1 MRTLSK
7 TNLEDI
13 TVGCT
18 FLGAGGGGSFDEGL
32 HRLYSGLDAGHTFR
46 LMSPDE
52 IGDDEYAAAPY
63 GVGSTAPLSEEEKK
77 RYAGL
82 PRSKEEPTGAAF
94 RLLEKY
100 IGKKFVATIAGEIGP
115 GNTPL
120 ALSIAAKLNIPQL
133 DADTAGRAA
142 PDLDL
147 NTILAAGLS
156 VVPAAGVTEFG
167 DEILLPKVA
176 QISREEDIFRTI
188 STVSMGG
195 IGVTDS
201 AVSGKQV
208 RTPNVLVLNS
218 ISHAESLGIAFR
230 DAVSKKQDTVDAVLR
245 AGKGYRLF
253 RGTVQDI
260 QWKNQGGYLV
270 GDVHLAGTGNDK
282 GSIYRIV
289 YRNENLIGWLNDK
302 PSVLCPDVVTMI
314 DAKTGR
320 GLTNPHYEKGTEAI
334 VVGFPCAP
342 AWRTPS
348 GLKLFGPARFGYNI
362 PYVPIEKL
370 HGK

>member
-13 TVGCT
+13 IVGCT

-32 HRLYSGLDAGHTFR
+32 HRIYSALDEGLTFR

-52 IGDDEYAAAPY
+52 IGDDEYVAAPY

-77 RYAGL
+77 RYSSL
-82 PRSKEEPTGAAF
+82 PVLKEEPTGAAF

-100 IGKKFVATIAGEIGP
+100 MGKKFVATIAGEIGP

-120 ALSIAAKLNIPQL
+120 ALSIAARLNIPQM
-133 DADTAGRAA
+133 DADTVGRAA
-142 PDLDL
+142 PDLDI
-147 NTILAAGLS
+147 NTILAAGLTIA
-156 VVPAAGVTEFG
+156 PAAGVTRFG
-167 DEILLPKVA
+167 DEVLLTKLAAV
-176 QISREEDIFRTI
+176 SREEDIFRTI

-201 AVSGKQV
+201 AISGKQL
-208 RTPNVLVLNS
+208 RTPNVLALKS

-230 DAVSKKQDTVDAVLR
+230 DAVSRKQDPVDPVIQ

-253 RGTVQDI
+253 RGTVQNI
-260 QWKNQGGYLV
+260 QWKNTGGYLM
-270 GDVHLAGTGNDK
+270 GDVHLAGAGNDH

-302 PSVLCPDVVTMI
+302 PSVLCPDAVTMI
-314 DAKTGR
+314 DVKSGR
-320 GLTNPHYEKGTEAI
+320 GLSNPHYDKGAEVI
-334 VVGFPCAP
+334 VAGFPSVP

-348 GLKLFGPARFGYNI
+348 GLKLFGPARFGYDI
-362 PYVPIEKL
+362 PYVPIEEL

>member
-7 TNLEDI
+7 ANLEDI
-13 TVGCT
+13 IVGCT
-18 FLGAGGGGSFDEGL
+18 FLGAGGGGSFDSGI
-32 HRLYSGLDAGHTFR
+32 HRIYSGLDAGHRFR
-46 LMSPDE
+46 LMSPEE
-52 IGDDEYAAAPY
+52 IGDDEYVAAPY

-77 RYAGL
+77 HYATL

-100 IGKKFVATIAGEIGP
+100 MGKKFVATIAGEIGP

-120 ALSIAAKLNIPQL
+120 ALSIAAELDIPQL

-147 NTILAAGLS
+147 NTIVAAGLS
-156 VVPAAGVTEFG
+156 VIPAAGVSPFG
-167 DEILLPKVA
+167 DEILLTKIA
-176 QISREEDIFRTI
+176 NLSREEDIFRTI

-201 AVSGKQV
+201 AISGKQV
-208 RTPNVLVLNS
+208 RTPNVLVLHS

-230 DAVSKKQDTVDAVLR
+230 NAVSKKQDPIDAVVQ

-253 RGTVQDI
+253 RGTVKDI

-270 GDVHLAGTGNDK
+270 GDVHLAGTGSNQ
-282 GSIYRIV
+282 GSVYRIV
-289 YRNENLIGWLNDK
+289 YRNENLIGWLDDK
-302 PSVLCPDVVTMI
+302 PSVLCPDIVTMI
-314 DAKTGR
+314 DMNSGR
-320 GLTNPHYEKGTEAI
+320 GLANPHYEKGAEVA
-334 VVGFPCAP
+334 VVGFPCSP

-348 GLKLFGPARFGYNI
+348 GLKLFGPARFGYDI